1 MGSPPG
7 VPHKGARDGRGW
19 PCRGGGGREAV
30 TSTTLYTCSI
40 SWILYGS
47 RGRGRGG
54 PEPSCSPQIQRGS
67 SLWCSLGFVCGSQG
81 FSCLLARLICMHHP
95 QGHPP
100 PRSGLRSRLPGTSSR
115 VRWGPWLGVS
125 GGITAGERLQVP
137 IPPPGSRTCLTCANP
152 HIHSLCPQLLTPSRL
167 LLQPTAPPLSLSPS
181 STSLSLPPHP
191 APTFPEGRRRAARL
205 PTPPELSSPQATA
218 NSSPGGGA
226 PRGPAWPRPG
236 LRSNSGPAPPPGP
249 PLTSS

>member
-81 FSCLLARLICMHHP
+81 FSCFLARLICMHHP

-100 PRSGLRSRLPGTSSR
+100 PRSGLLWPAQPAPRDQLQGVLGTVAR
-115 VRWGPWLGVS
+115 
-125 GGITAGERLQVP
+125 GERGHYCRGAPAGPHPSAGLP
-137 IPPPGSRTCLTCANP
+137 HLSHLRKPP
-152 HIHSLCPQLLTPSRL
+152 HSLPLPSTPDS
-167 LLQPTAPPLSLSPS
+167 LQAPPSAHS
-181 STSLSLPPHP
+181 P
-191 APTFPEGRRRAARL
+191 APVSESLQHL
-205 PTPPELSSPQATA
+205 PVTPTTPCAHLP
-218 NSSPGGGA
+218 
-226 PRGPAWPRPG
+226 
-236 LRSNSGPAPPPGP
+236 
-249 PLTSS
+249 